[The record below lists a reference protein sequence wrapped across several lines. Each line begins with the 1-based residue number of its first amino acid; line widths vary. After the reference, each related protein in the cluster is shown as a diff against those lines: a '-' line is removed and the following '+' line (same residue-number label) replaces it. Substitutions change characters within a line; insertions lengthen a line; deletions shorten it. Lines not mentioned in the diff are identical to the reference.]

1 MDITISF
8 RHLAPDEGLKKYV
21 EEKLS
26 RLQKYVEMPLD
37 VHVVLSL
44 ERKYRQRVD
53 VMFTVNGVVIN
64 AHEVESDMHA
74 AVDSI
79 LDKLE
84 MRLKRYRDKVKQYR
98 EGKPK
103 KQPAVGVEAWTSQ
116 IIMTKTMDAKPMDPE
131 EAKMQLGASGDAFI
145 IFRDIER
152 DNVCV
157 MYKRKD
163 GNFGLIETMGRA
175 L

>member
-26 RLQKYVEMPLD
+26 RLQKYMETPLD
-37 VHVVLSL
+37 LHVVLSL

-53 VMFTVNGVVIN
+53 VTFTLNGVVIN
-64 AHEVESDMHA
+64 AHEVMSDMHA
-74 AVDSI
+74 AVDKV

-84 MRLKRYRDKVKQYR
+84 MRLARYRDRVRQYR
-98 EGKPK
+98 EGKSRRTPGST
-103 KQPAVGVEAWTSQ
+103 AEAKA
-116 IIMTKTMDAKPMDPE
+116 IIMSRKIDAKPMDPE
-131 EAKMQLGASGDAFI
+131 EAMMQLGASGDAFI
-145 IFRDIER
+145 IFRDTER
-152 DNVCV
+152 GNVCV

-163 GNFGLIETMGRA
+163 GNFGLVETTGKA

>member
-8 RHLAPDEGLKKYV
+8 RHIASDDSLKRYV

-26 RLQKYVEMPLD
+26 RLQKYVEIPLD
-37 VHVVLSL
+37 LHVVLSL

-53 VMFTVNGVVIN
+53 VVFTLNGVVIN
-64 AHEVESDMHA
+64 AHEVMNDMHA
-74 AVDSI
+74 AVDKI

-84 MRLKRYRDKVKQYR
+84 MRLKRYRDKMKQYR

-103 KQPAVGVEAWTSQ
+103 YAEAGVEETGGR
-116 IIMTKTMDAKPMDPE
+116 IIVPRVTDAKPMDPE
-131 EAKMQLGASGDAFI
+131 EAQMQLNASGDGFI

-152 DNVCV
+152 GNVCV

-163 GNFGLIETMGRA
+163 GNFGLIETTGRA

>member
-8 RHLAPDEGLKKYV
+8 RRIAPDDGLKRYV

-26 RLQKYVEMPLD
+26 RLKKYVESPLD
-37 VHVVLSL
+37 LHVVLSL

-53 VMFTVNGVVIN
+53 VMFTLNGVVIN
-64 AHEVESDMHA
+64 AHEVQGDMRA
-74 AVDSI
+74 AVDAI
-79 LDKLE
+79 VDKLE
-84 MRLKRYRDKVKQYR
+84 TRLSRYRDKVKQYR

-103 KQPAVGVEAWTSQ
+103 YAPRGVEEQVPQ
-116 IIMTKTMDAKPMDPE
+116 IIMLRSIDAKPMDPE
-131 EAKMQLGASGDAFI
+131 EARMQLTASGDGFI

-152 DNVCV
+152 GNVCV

-163 GNFGLIETMGRA
+163 GNFGLVETTGRA

>member
-8 RHLAPDEGLKKYV
+8 RRIAPDEGLKTYV

-26 RLQKYVEMPLD
+26 RLRKYVEIPLD
-37 VHVVLSL
+37 LHVVLSL

-53 VMFTVNGVVIN
+53 VVFNLNGAVVN
-64 AHEVESDMHA
+64 AHEVQGDMRA
-74 AVDSI
+74 AVDAVV
-79 LDKLE
+79 DKLE
-84 MRLKRYRDKVKQYR
+84 NRISRYRAKMKQYR

-103 KQPAVGVEAWTSQ
+103 FAAAGIEEKNPQ
-116 IIMTKTMDAKPMDPE
+116 IFMLRMIDAKPMDPE
-131 EAKMQLGASGDAFI
+131 EARMQLNASGDGFI
-145 IFRDIER
+145 IFRGIER
-152 DNVCV
+152 GNVCV

-163 GNFGLIETMGRA
+163 GNFGLVETSGRA